1 MRRLQTQGFI
11 LKLKLL
17 LMKHGTCSA
26 CGGTL
31 TVKYCGHCFN
41 TRLEPK
47 VLEAMA
53 AIDLAGFERSND
65 ALFETLSSD
74 NVDPSLG
81 SSVAYVRAHK
91 LGVERIWPELRDM
104 QPVAA
109 VSKEDVVESRV
120 RGELK
125 SQ

>member
-74 NVDPSLG
+74 NVDPSSGLNRFVG
-81 SSVAYVRAHK
+81 KRVICNQRPCQRKRWSS
-91 LGVERIWPELRDM
+91 GWSERC
-104 QPVAA
+104 
-109 VSKEDVVESRV
+109 
-120 RGELK
+120 
-125 SQ
+125 